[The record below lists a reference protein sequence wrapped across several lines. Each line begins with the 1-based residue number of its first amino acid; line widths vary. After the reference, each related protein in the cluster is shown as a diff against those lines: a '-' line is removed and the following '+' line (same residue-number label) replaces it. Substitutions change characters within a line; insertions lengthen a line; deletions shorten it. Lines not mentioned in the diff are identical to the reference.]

1 MSKGSMEEL
10 MGPEKLEENVQKYAI
25 FRLDLD

>member
-1 MSKGSMEEL
+1 MSKGSMEEI
-10 MGPEKLEENVQKYAI
+10 MGAEKLEENVQKYAI